1 VVIGYRISGCFYN
14 NIAFNAQKLNY
25 LDTILK
31 VLKSVK
37 SDEKRISIINIDF
50 LMRSKMITYLKK
62 QNVENYCA
70 IFLHNNNI
78 IKELKYEK
86 VFLILR
92 NKKIKVCF
100 LHR

>member
-1 VVIGYRISGCFYN
+1 VIGCYILRLFYN
-14 NIAFNAQKLNY
+14 NVAFNAQKLNY
-25 LDTILK
+25 FRYHSQSDCKASL
-31 VLKSVK
+31 
-37 SDEKRISIINIDF
+37 DEKRISIINIDF

-86 VFLILR
+86 FFL
-92 NKKIKVCF
+92 F
-100 LHR
+100 